1 MKFHKVF
8 FGVVLILLI
17 SPNSLTACD
26 CDMQSVPVAYNEAQT
41 VVLGTVISIEQ
52 KITVLSPDVRDSI
65 QNLRQ
70 QKFFSDTV
78 HYTVYTFR
86 IDRKMKADY
95 VQDTMQIIVG
105 PMRSNCD
112 LNFEMDHSYVLYAVD
127 ISWKREIFPADENIP
142 YFFTSM
148 CMRTT
153 EDVELE
159 MKLLKSHGY
168 WN

>member
-1 MKFHKVF
+1 MKFHIVF
-8 FGVVLILLI
+8 FGVVLISLI
-17 SPNSLTACD
+17 SSNSLTACD
-26 CDMQSVPVAYNEAQT
+26 CGMQSVPVAYNEAQT
-41 VVLGTVISIEQ
+41 VVLGTVISIEE
-52 KITVLSPDVRDSI
+52 KITVMSPDVRDSI
-65 QNLRQ
+65 QKLRQ

-86 IDRKMKADY
+86 IDRKIKADY

-112 LNFEMDHSYVLYAVD
+112 FHFEMDHSYVLYAVD
-127 ISWKREIFPADENIP
+127 ISWKRGIFPTDKNIP

-159 MKLLKSHGY
+159 MKLLGSYGY
-168 WN
+168 